1 MIRKTISCMAIAVAA
16 ILTSVYTLTGC
27 QSHQGDENQ
36 LENDIDSFAIYYFNW
51 QFPKTQKYCTQ
62 SSEPWLRYAASNVHQ
77 ADVDLLRTKAEDA
90 TVEINDIDFGDDEV
104 SAIADITV
112 RNFLQMDS
120 IGEEAHLVEEADFLL
135 PMCME
140 NGVWKVRMASLPQS
154 GKKNHD

>member
-1 MIRKTISCMAIAVAA
+1 MVRKTISCMAIAVAA

-36 LENDIDSFAIYYFNW
+36 LENDIDSFATYYFNW
-51 QFPKTQKYCTQ
+51 QFPKTLKYCTQ

-90 TVEINDIDFGDDEV
+90 TVEINDIDFSDDGANATV
-104 SAIADITV
+104 SITV
-112 RNFLQMDS
+112 YNFLQMDT
-120 IGEEAHLVEEADFLL
+120 IGQEAHLVEEADFLL

-140 NGVWKVRMASLPQS
+140 EGVWKVRMASLPQS

>member
-1 MIRKTISCMAIAVAA
+1 MVRKTISCMAIAVAA
-16 ILTSVYTLTGC
+16 ILASVYTLTGC
-27 QSHQGDENQ
+27 QSHQGDEDQ
-36 LENDIDSFAIYYFNW
+36 LENDIDSFATYYFNW

-77 ADVDLLRTKAEDA
+77 ADVDLLRAKAEDA

-140 NGVWKVRMASLPQS
+140 NGVWKVKMASLPQS

>member
-1 MIRKTISCMAIAVAA
+1 MIKKTISCMAIAVAA
-16 ILTSVYTLTGC
+16 ILTSVYALTGC

-36 LENDIDSFAIYYFNW
+36 LENDIDSFATYYVNW
-51 QFPKTQKYCTQ
+51 QFPKTLKYCTQ

-140 NGVWKVRMASLPQS
+140 NGVWKVKMASLPQRK
-154 GKKNHD
+154 KKNHD